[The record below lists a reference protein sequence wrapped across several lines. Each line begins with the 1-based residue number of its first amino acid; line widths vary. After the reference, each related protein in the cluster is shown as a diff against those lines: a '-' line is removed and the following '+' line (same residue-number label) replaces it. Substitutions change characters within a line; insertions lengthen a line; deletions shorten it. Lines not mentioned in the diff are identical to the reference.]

1 MVWNIKFTE
10 SRPLRI
16 GLRFK
21 QKGDWINESE
31 LRGKIKTEPVAL
43 RRKTNSYFTYDD
55 IAQKKAEGTK
65 VCVIE
70 RILKFNHYKDFL
82 FNNNPILQ
90 YLNLQDLKVKHTM
103 YILKKSTRLQ

>member
-1 MVWNIKFTE
+1 MKVNLE
-10 SRPLRI
+10 ERLRQN
-16 GLRFK
+16 LLHLDEK
-21 QKGDWINESE
+21 QIHISLMMILLK
-31 LRGKIKTEPVAL
+31 
-43 RRKTNSYFTYDD
+43 
-55 IAQKKAEGTK
+55 KKAEGTK